1 MRLNFLN
8 HLEKWLEDANVRSSA
23 IVSVKTE
30 EIAKELELRVHLHEP
45 RMKRAEM
52 DVHNVRASKSD
63 FGGNHGNR
71 QKFTQMVG
79 YFSSAELLMHDERV
93 DRHCK
98 GIEEA
103 IKNMEKKFLSMQ
115 TYLNELATQHRSDV
129 LNLEIGFNNANKAIR

>member
-1 MRLNFLN
+1 
-8 HLEKWLEDANVRSSA
+8 
-23 IVSVKTE
+23 
-30 EIAKELELRVHLHEP
+30 
-45 RMKRAEM
+45 
-52 DVHNVRASKSD
+52 
-63 FGGNHGNR
+63 
-71 QKFTQMVG
+71 
-79 YFSSAELLMHDERV
+79 MHDERV